1 MLRTRVIPALL
12 LRNESLVKTVRFGK
26 FTYVGDPCNTVR
38 IFNELEVD
46 ELVFLDITATA
57 EGRSPN
63 LRLLADIADECFMP
77 LGYGGGVRN
86 FADAQSVLRLGFEK
100 VIINSAAVDNPPL
113 ISEMAQHFGSQAV
126 IVSIDV
132 KRDFWGHYQ
141 VRTRAG
147 TRNTHRDPVASAQEA
162 EALGA
167 GERLLTSIDREGT
180 WAGFDIELTK
190 AVADAV
196 RIPVIA
202 HGGAGSLDDIAEVVD
217 TAGASAVALGSM
229 VVFQKKGM
237 GVLVNFPEPEQLA
250 RRLAIGKSAANHL
263 PAGQARRVTSAH
275 PDRHKSLG

>member
-12 LRNESLVKTVRFGK
+12 LRNESLVKTLRFGR

-46 ELVFLDITATA
+46 ELVFLDITATL

-63 LRLLADIADECFMP
+63 LNLLADIANECFMP
-77 LGYGGGVRN
+77 LGYGGGIRR

-100 VIINSAAVDNPPL
+100 VITNSYAVENPTFITEL
-113 ISEMAQHFGSQAV
+113 ADHFGSQAV

-132 KRDFWGHYQ
+132 KRNVWGHNY
-141 VRTRAG
+141 VHTRAG
-147 TRNTHRDPVASAQEA
+147 SRNTHRDPVAWAQEV

-167 GERLLTSIDREGT
+167 GEILLTSMDREGT
-180 WAGFDIELTK
+180 WAGFDLALTK
-190 AVADAV
+190 AVTDAV

-202 HGGAGSLDDIAEVVD
+202 HGGAGSLDHITQVVD
-217 TAGASAVALGSM
+217 EAGASAVALGSM

-237 GVLVNFPEPEQLA
+237 GVLVNFPEPAQLA
-250 RRLAIGKSAANHL
+250 NKLDLRDASSG
-263 PAGQARRVTSAH
+263 
-275 PDRHKSLG
+275 RHATQ